1 MEFTCIQC
9 EMKFDERQMDLGE
22 RVCHECLEKERYCME
37 VEFKHPDLDYG
48 VLTDDNLHDLLKRF
62 KIAKTKGFDT
72 YLGSCHKMK
81 ILSVKDV
88 FTGELVYP
96 NRINQILEEV

>member
-9 EMKFDERQMDLGE
+9 EMKFESRFMDLEE
-22 RVCHECLEKERYCME
+22 RVCLECLEKERYCME

-48 VLTDDNLHDLLKRF
+48 VLTDDNLHDLLTRF
-62 KIAKTKGFDT
+62 KIAKLKGFDT
-72 YLGSCHKMK
+72 YLGSMPNAK

-88 FTGELVYP
+88 ITGELVHP
-96 NRINQILEEV
+96 NRINEILEEI

>member
-9 EMKFDERQMDLGE
+9 EMKFDSIYMDLDE
-22 RVCHECLEKERYCME
+22 RVCLECLEKERYCME

-48 VLTDDNLHDLLKRF
+48 VLTDDNLHGLLKRF
-62 KIAKTKGFDT
+62 KLAKIKGFDT
-72 YLGSCHKMK
+72 YLGSVPNIK

-88 FTGELVYP
+88 ITGELIHP
-96 NRINQILEEV
+96 NLSLIHI